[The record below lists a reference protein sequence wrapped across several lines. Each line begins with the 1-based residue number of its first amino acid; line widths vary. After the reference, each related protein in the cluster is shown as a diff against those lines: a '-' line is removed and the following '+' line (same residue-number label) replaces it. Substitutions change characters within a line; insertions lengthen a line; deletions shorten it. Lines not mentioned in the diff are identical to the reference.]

1 MAERRRSSLRDLLI
15 RQWLIFAAASAAL
28 VAAGALLLA
37 FLVEDGLIDRR
48 LMKFA
53 GQLAVRD
60 AAELQLPPELAVYR
74 LPETPIDIAAR
85 MRGRAPGEVFE
96 LRRANGANLHVVV
109 QQTASGETLVVTY
122 DATDVMIVGSAIG
135 TGLIAA
141 LVLAALFLLSAWLMA
156 DRLVRRVA
164 RHAESLEATI
174 RLSEEPARLHAAADA
189 QEIREFGSLLH
200 LHAALWEQ
208 ERRSVD
214 NERAT
219 LAYLAHELRT
229 PMQSALNSVAAIADA
244 RADAGADAGAGSEVG
259 SRDDLLAIGRL
270 RRAIA
275 RLERASTA
283 ALWLASEA
291 APQSRTPTLLGPIL
305 DELIAEF
312 EPLARARGQSFTR
325 SWEAGAQS
333 LVPVEIVEVI
343 VANILQNAIRHGAP
357 GSITIQAN
365 DHEIRV
371 VNAADGRSAE
381 SGFGF
386 GLKIVSRLSEQAG
399 GSVAISSHDGCFTT
413 TVRLPAPGADGG
425 A

>member
-1 MAERRRSSLRDLLI
+1 MAERRRSSLRELLI
-15 RQWLIFAAASAAL
+15 RQWLFFAAASAAL

-48 LMKFA
+48 LLKFA
-53 GQLAVRD
+53 GQLTMQD
-60 AAELQLPPELAVYR
+60 AAELQLPPELVVYR
-74 LPETPIDIAAR
+74 LPETPIDIASR
-85 MRGRAPGEVFE
+85 ISGRAPGEVFE

-141 LVLAALFLLSAWLMA
+141 LVLFALFLMAAWLMA

-164 RHAESLEATI
+164 RHAELLETTI
-174 RLSEEPARLHAAADA
+174 RLSEEPVRLHAAAEA

-229 PMQSALNSVAAIADA
+229 PLQSALNSVAAMSDGGAGG
-244 RADAGADAGAGSEVG
+244 GADSG
-259 SRDDLLAIGRL
+259 RDLLAIGRL

-305 DELIAEF
+305 EELIAEF
-312 EPLARARGQSFTR
+312 EPLARARGQSFAR
-325 SWEAGAQS
+325 RWEAGAQC
-333 LVPVEIVEVI
+333 LVPVEILEVI
-343 VANILQNAIRHGAP
+343 VANILQNAVRHGAP
-357 GSITIQAN
+357 GPIDIQAN
-365 DHEIRV
+365 DHEIRIA
-371 VNAADGRSAE
+371 NSADGRVAE

-386 GLKIVSRLSEQAG
+386 GLKIVTRLSEQAG
-399 GSVAISSHDGCFTT
+399 GSVETASHDGCFTT
-413 TVRLPAPGADGG
+413 TVRLRAPGAGG
-425 A
+425 GSRP